1 MGMPTITRRP
11 GRRVVRLMNR
21 KRDPVLPSSLPTE
34 DLLYVLLGNREAAQS
49 IVAETG
55 GDLRRLAGMEL
66 DDLTVLPGI
75 GEGTAAKLAALFEVI
90 TRIIRGQR

>member
-1 MGMPTITRRP
+1 
-11 GRRVVRLMNR
+11 VVRLMTR
-21 KRDPVLPSSLPTE
+21 KRDPVLPSSLPME
-34 DLLYVLLGNREAAQS
+34 DLLYVLLGNREAARS

-55 GDLRRLAGMEL
+55 GDLRRLAGMEV

-75 GEGTAAKLAALFEVI
+75 GEGTAAKIAALFEIV

>member
-1 MGMPTITRRP
+1 MPTITRRP
-11 GRRVVRLMNR
+11 GRRVVRLMTR
-21 KRDPVLPSSLPTE
+21 KRDPVLPSSLTME
-34 DLLYVLLGNREAAQS
+34 DLLYVLLGNREAARS

-75 GEGTAAKLAALFEVI
+75 GEGTAAKIAALFEIV